1 MLKLMSIFTMIVSGK
16 LLTRSKAYWVLYNEQ
31 KNLIDDE
38 NKFITSFYYRKIG
51 IEIQKRIEMESI

>member
-1 MLKLMSIFTMIVSGK
+1 MIVSGK